1 MSGNITC
8 ISSFLE
14 DMDHEFREYD
24 GIKLVK
30 QGYKVDGDGI
40 KKHCELLNYKSVDY
54 YHFDDKRGFM
64 FVEFSD
70 LLKQDL
76 QIQQFIERIGESN
89 LAKSDKTTLRKLYHK
104 SMNKELVEKYKD
116 SLIIK
121 SVLGSHLDNIP
132 SFFNNNCFYCIVVA
146 PMDNLELIERIERL
160 RFLDILQAKVAGSL
174 PSTTFTD
181 VKIITLDQFC

>member
-1 MSGNITC
+1 MSGNTAC

-24 GIKLVK
+24 DIKLVK

-40 KKHCELLNYKSVDY
+40 KKYCELLNYKSIDY

-70 LLKQDL
+70 LLKQDA
-76 QIQQFIERIGESN
+76 QIQQFIERIGESD
-89 LAKSDKTTLRKLYHK
+89 LAKADKTTLRKYYHK
-104 SMNKELVEKYKD
+104 LMNKELVEKYKD
-116 SLIIK
+116 SYLIK
-121 SVLGSHLDNIP
+121 SILGSYLDNIP
-132 SFFNNNCFYCIVVA
+132 SFFNDKSFYCIVVA
-146 PMDNLELIERIERL
+146 PMNNLELIERMERS

-174 PSTTFTD
+174 PSATFTD
-181 VKIITLDQFC
+181 VKIITLDKFC